1 MNVKTSS
8 GGCIVDESHLLRCAM
23 HTLQLG
29 VKSAVEWFE
38 PVLGNLR
45 SLLSTIR
52 VSKVRRD
59 IFRSICRSMS
69 NVEREPPCTDC
80 PTRFNSTHI
89 MIQQCLALRPALDV
103 IALHERCAGDLDQFR
118 RTNAQWVQ
126 IQHVSSFLDLPARLS
141 TFLGG
146 DNYPTISVAVRVNEK
161 MISHCRDV
169 LASCARDSML
179 REAIPSALE
188 YHRKYDEYLNSDVA
202 LIAMFLDPR
211 NAKPEGVDLVKC
223 RLRIV
228 EVPLLSYNAS
238 SDGEDPHD
246 VRHSAPDDDLWN
258 DSGHSADT
266 LSLDGIDKELSSYIA
281 AVNENVQLRQTDI
294 IRWWQYHRS
303 KYRRL
308 YPIAVDYLAIPAT
321 SIANSTARRIFDD
334 RETLSN
340 AMFKAEICVSSWM
353 GLFDRL
359 GVTIPGDVN
368 QAFRHLQS
376 TISSAELRE
385 LASSDPVVQLLVDE
399 LDYDTSS

>member
-1 MNVKTSS
+1 MAPATLARTATK
-8 GGCIVDESHLLRCAM
+8 H
-23 HTLQLG
+23 LQL
-29 VKSAVEWFE
+29 KHSIVE
-38 PVLGNLR
+38 
-45 SLLSTIR
+45 
-52 VSKVRRD
+52 
-59 IFRSICRSMS
+59 
-69 NVEREPPCTDC
+69 
-80 PTRFNSTHI
+80 
-89 MIQQCLALRPALDV
+89 
-103 IALHERCAGDLDQFR
+103 GDLDQFR

-188 YHRKYDEYLNSDVA
+188 YHRK
-202 LIAMFLDPR
+202 